1 MSNSYHDYLKL
12 ALRQCSA
19 RKMLQEALRQHSVCK
34 TFQDQ
39 PIAAKKLVDDFE
51 LMFTGDLEHPEDR
64 PDPSDILPDTF
75 PDAAL

>member
-1 MSNSYHDYLKL
+1 MINSFHDYLKL
-12 ALRQCSA
+12 AHRQHSVCKMHQEAHRQC
-19 RKMLQEALRQHSVCK
+19 SVCK

-51 LMFTGDLEHPEDR
+51 LMFTGDPEHLEDR